1 MSVIQRSTTADVPGK
16 QLVVVPHQVVVD
28 IDYDCVS
35 NRIFWSDISGHVIR
49 SASVNGT
56 QINST
61 FAEELRSPEGI
72 AVDWSSRN
80 VYYADSIKDEIGVL
94 SMDGRYQKALIKEG
108 LVNPRA
114 LAIDIDNRHLYY
126 SDWHRE
132 NPHIGRVELDGK
144 NNQVFV
150 SDDIRLPN
158 GLALV
163 HSRKEL
169 CWVDAGNQRLSCT
182 RTDGTARR
190 VVYAPLEYPFG
201 LTIHNDERFYW
212 TDWRDHKVHSVT
224 IYGAEYTTLTP
235 AAGGRGKLYGIL
247 SIPQTCKGG
256 KCATAAYYRMHDE
269 QRRLRPSVHAW
280 QIRCYVPLPR

>member
-1 MSVIQRSTTADVPGK
+1 
-16 QLVVVPHQVVVD
+16 
-28 IDYDCVS
+28 
-35 NRIFWSDISGHVIR
+35 
-49 SASVNGT
+49 
-56 QINST
+56 
-61 FAEELRSPEGI
+61 
-72 AVDWSSRN
+72 
-80 VYYADSIKDEIGVL
+80 
-94 SMDGRYQKALIKEG
+94 MDGRYQKALIKEG

-114 LAIDIDNRHLYY
+114 LAIDIDNRYRIGCYRCNNLNVFRHLYY

-169 CWVDAGNQRLSCT
+169 CWVDAGNQRYANASVKSSSYIRFRLSCI

-212 TDWRDHKVHSVT
+212 TDWR
-224 IYGAEYTTLTP
+224 E
-235 AAGGRGKLYGIL
+235 
-247 SIPQTCKGG
+247 
-256 KCATAAYYRMHDE
+256 
-269 QRRLRPSVHAW
+269 
-280 QIRCYVPLPR
+280 